1 MLWGVACRMILMKKT
16 QTTPSMPTLSE
27 EDAQYLAGVMRAL
40 ASPLRLRIL
49 SCLLEG
55 PATVSELCERLR
67 SAQAAVSNHLRLL
80 RHLNLVT
87 GDRQGRNIYYRLFD
101 EHVNDLLNQAIGHA
115 SHLSDRIAK

>member
-1 MLWGVACRMILMKKT
+1 MK
-16 QTTPSMPTLSE
+16 QNLPAASRSALGE
-27 EDAQYLAGVMRAL
+27 EDAQYLAEVMRAL

-55 PATVSELCERLR
+55 PATVSELCERLG

-80 RHLNLVT
+80 RHLNLVV
-87 GDRQGRNIYYRLFD
+87 GVRHGRNVCYRLFD

-115 SHLSDRIAK
+115 SHLPDRSSE

>member
-1 MLWGVACRMILMKKT
+1 MILMKRN
-16 QTTPSMPTLSE
+16 QAAPSRPTLSSE
-27 EDAQYLAGVMRAL
+27 EAQYLAEVMRAL
-40 ASPLRLRIL
+40 ASALRLRIL

-55 PATVSELCERLR
+55 PATVSELCERLG

-80 RHLNLVT
+80 RHLNLVA